1 MSTEELTKTSSPSAR
16 SPRHS
21 TSVRAYKAAIIPT
34 AENGC
39 PDSSIMTM
47 SRLLSK
53 SATRAAST
61 ASQSQT
67 TKAAGDISS
76 VFPSLR
82 PDYKPEPLPP
92 RFQDLKWDLFKK
104 NEKAIR
110 QSWERLLPSL
120 EEEVKKIK
128 AKGSDVSIV
137 DLRQYSRG
145 N

>member
-1 MSTEELTKTSSPSAR
+1 
-16 SPRHS
+16 
-21 TSVRAYKAAIIPT
+21 
-34 AENGC
+34 
-39 PDSSIMTM
+39 MTM

-67 TKAAGDISS
+67 KTAGDISS

-128 AKGSDVSIV
+128 AKGSDVSMV
-137 DLRQYSRG
+137 DLRQYSRR